1 MTGEIYLL
9 HEMLHFLHFD
19 SFDLF
24 SSLQGQWHVLAQ
36 CSVLD
41 QKYTLAYSDK
51 CATKTLAAFLTVI
64 AKWLAVVDG
73 IYTILYFRPY
83 RFLCFQELHC
93 VAPEGSNL

>member
-1 MTGEIYLL
+1 MTGEIYLI

-36 CSVLD
+36 
-41 QKYTLAYSDK
+41 YSDK

-73 IYTILYFRPY
+73 IYIILYFRPY
-83 RFLCFQELHC
+83 RFLCF
-93 VAPEGSNL
+93 